1 MANTPSTTRPTA
13 AKKVTRPATKRA
25 AKKVTA
31 SKPDPKVI
39 AAAETVIDAKR
50 SEFLGNQEERG
61 RILYETAVHFHQV
74 VLTSKV
80 MTQNRY
86 AALFYGTRNDKG
98 QVVDNSATAMA
109 TLLKRLADAAVRLG
123 VERDSDEWRWL
134 VQNGTS
140 AVGGQ
145 HVKEAAKGKALTILR
160 RNVREYAK
168 TGKNASAS
176 RKAGGSTNQM
186 AKGKGTRVP
195 TPARSRRKRPHRA
208 PTASRAPAPR
218 SPSPHPVARHPYG
231 G

>member
-31 SKPDPKVI
+31 S
-39 AAAETVIDAKR
+39 
-50 SEFLGNQEERG
+50 
-61 RILYETAVHFHQV
+61 
-74 VLTSKV
+74 
-80 MTQNRY
+80 
-86 AALFYGTRNDKG
+86 
-98 QVVDNSATAMA
+98 
-109 TLLKRLADAAVRLG
+109 
-123 VERDSDEWRWL
+123 WL

-195 TPARSRRKRPHRA
+195 TPDEFLVIVGQFLRKMDKAERPAYCARLRTVVSEVEKEAAA
-208 PTASRAPAPR
+208 PGSNREPR
-218 SPSPHPVARHPYG
+218 TGTKVA
-231 G
+231 